1 MTTPCEALRGV
12 NSASLS
18 PGCLI
23 DLETKS
29 RHYRIECLGGYTI
42 RVSGHPEHCP
52 HPVTAQLKGSINEH
66 GVLELGLVKR
76 GMRIMFRL
84 NERLSMTTSTVL
96 SVHVDEPKMDRPT
109 GVQQCSEDLLSGSY
123 PIPH

>member
-12 NSASLS
+12 NLTSLR

-29 RHYRIECLGGYTI
+29 RHYRIECLGGDTVRI
-42 RVSGHPEHCP
+42 SGHPEHCP
-52 HPVTAQLKGSINEH
+52 RPVCAQLKGSLNEH
-66 GVLELGLVKR
+66 GVLELGLIKS

-84 NERLSMTTSTVL
+84 SEHVSITTSTVV
-96 SVHVDEPKMDRPT
+96 SVHLDQPE
-109 GVQQCSEDLLSGSY
+109 GVQQYSEGLLSGSY
-123 PIPH
+123 PIPY